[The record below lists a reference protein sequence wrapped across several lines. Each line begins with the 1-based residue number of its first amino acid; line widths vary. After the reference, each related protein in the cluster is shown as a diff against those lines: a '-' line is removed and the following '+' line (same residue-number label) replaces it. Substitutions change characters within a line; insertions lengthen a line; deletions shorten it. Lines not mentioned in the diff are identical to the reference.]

1 MTMISET
8 LSREEQAHLRAAV
21 GTDEGYSIIQPQEV
35 EEAVADV
42 EKDLDIN
49 DSMTALRAYL
59 ATRGD
64 TEADQAN
71 AARSMFY
78 GARSSVAFLTRLVD
92 NQSREMATL
101 PENHPSE
108 VVQQRVRRAEE
119 RMSGY
124 WLSIQLRKEEMAMAE
139 VAFYE
144 LTGEHINKVPEKRD
158 RATIAADARKR
169 AEKLREAAG
178 LPPLDA
184 APPQEATQPPQRK
197 KRWWHI

>member
-1 MTMISET
+1 MTMLSET
-8 LSREEQAHLRAAV
+8 LSREEQDHLRAVV
-21 GTDEGYSIIQPQEV
+21 GTDQGYQVVQASDFKEV
-35 EEAVADV
+35 LDDV
-42 EKDLDIN
+42 EKDIDIN

-144 LTGEHINKVPEKRD
+144 LTGDHINKVPEKRD

-178 LPPLDA
+178 LPPLDT
-184 APPQEATQPPQRK
+184 APPQEANQPPKRK